1 MSIKN
6 YFIWFTL
13 ILVFLLSACSG
24 NEQVVEIKSKDS
36 LRTLLIEKVDGNSS
50 SEEMTKI
57 VKDKDKIEKVLSMI
71 EGLKVKESS
80 SQHVFDEIK
89 LQSTYTFSFS
99 DNEEIESGKEVPYA
113 FLILKDGTLIFTHKD
128 VDSPITPLIT
138 TVKDKN
144 LLNEIKHILEVQF

>member
-13 ILVFLLSACSG
+13 ILVFLLSACTG
-24 NEQVVEIKSKDS
+24 NEQVIEIKSKDS

-57 VKDKDKIEKVLSMI
+57 VKDKDKIEKVLSVI

-80 SQHVFDEIK
+80 SEHVFDEIK
-89 LQSTYTFSFS
+89 TQSTYTFSFS
-99 DNEEIESGKEVPYA
+99 KNEIESGKEVPYA
-113 FLILKDGTLIFTHKD
+113 FFILKDGTLIFTHND
-128 VDSPITPLIT
+128 VDSPITPRVT
-138 TVKDKN
+138 TIKDKD
-144 LLNEIKHILEVQF
+144 LLNDIKQILKIQF

>member
-24 NEQVVEIKSKDS
+24 NEQVIEINSKDS

-80 SQHVFDEIK
+80 SEHVLDEIK

-113 FLILKDGTLIFTHKD
+113 FFILKDGTLIFTHKD